1 MSSIEEMKAIECVVV
16 DTSEAWY
23 LPSGLDT
30 INGTLPPD
38 VSKLPARPIYA
49 TVDHLTTLA
58 SCPEEGGVIFC
69 NNKIGWMMAG

>member
-1 MSSIEEMKAIECVVV
+1 MYNLPWVGLCTEMSRIDGMKANECVVV

-49 TVDHLTTLA
+49 TDFA
-58 SCPEEGGVIFC
+58 
-69 NNKIGWMMAG
+69 KIGWMMAG